1 MNEIKSFIN
10 RHNFVCYA
18 VIIAVCICVCW
29 TISRR
34 NRVCDNGVTA
44 NVVGQQIGTAI
55 SQQHE
60 ISAGIEDAQNT
71 VSGIQTSVERS
82 ETAIDGAAS
91 TADDIE
97 RTIEEQRAI
106 IAECQSILGDVR
118 KTGKRAAADH

>member
-10 RHNFVCYA
+10 RHNLVCYA
-18 VIIAVCICVCW
+18 VVIAVCICVCW
-29 TISRR
+29 AVSRR
-34 NRVCDNGVTA
+34 NGVYDNGVTV
-44 NVVGQQIGTAI
+44 NTVGQQIGTAV
-55 SQQHE
+55 SQQRE

-71 VSGIQTSVERS
+71 VSGIQTSIERS
-82 ETAIDGAAS
+82 ETAVNGAAS